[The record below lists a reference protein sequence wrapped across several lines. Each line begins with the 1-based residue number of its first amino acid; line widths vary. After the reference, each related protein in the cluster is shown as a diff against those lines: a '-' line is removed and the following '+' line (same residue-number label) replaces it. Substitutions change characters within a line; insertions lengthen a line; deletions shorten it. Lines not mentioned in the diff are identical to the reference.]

1 MAETGISAVSCVI
14 TTTGLT
20 ALYADHRGE
29 LVGYAG
35 RILGDFGRAE
45 EVVQE
50 AFIRFAASAD
60 STVIEEPLAYL
71 YRTVRN
77 LCLDSKRGTE
87 RDRRRDLLLA
97 DALSDLEGLR
107 DTGPTPETFAVSRQE
122 LRRLQE
128 ALAELP
134 ERMRRALELHR
145 FAELPVKQVAREL
158 GVSVGTAHG
167 LIVQAL
173 EHCRARLDRR

>member
-1 MAETGISAVSCVI
+1 MIR
-14 TTTGLT
+14 TTGFA

-35 RILGDFGRAE
+35 RILGDVSRAE

-50 AFIRFAASAD
+50 AFIRFAASAE
-60 STVIEEPLAYL
+60 STVIEEPIAYL

-77 LCLDSKRGTE
+77 LCLDSKRGIE
-87 RDRRRDLLLA
+87 RDRRRDRLLA

-107 DTGPTPETFAVSRQE
+107 AARPTPETDAVSRQE
-122 LRRLQE
+122 LRRLKD
-128 ALAELP
+128 AMAELP
-134 ERMRRALELHR
+134 ERTRRALELHR
-145 FAELPVKQVAREL
+145 FSDLTVKQVALEL

-173 EHCRARLDRR
+173 EHCRERLERR

>member
-1 MAETGISAVSCVI
+1 MIRNTGFD
-14 TTTGLT
+14 T
-20 ALYADHRGE
+20 LYASHRLA

-35 RILGDFGRAE
+35 RILGDIGRAE

-50 AFIRFAASAD
+50 AFIRFAASAETTIID
-60 STVIEEPLAYL
+60 EPVSYL

-77 LCLDSKRGTE
+77 LCLDTKRGAA
-87 RDRRRDLLLA
+87 RDRRRDRLLA
-97 DALSDLEGLR
+97 DALHDIDGIRSME
-107 DTGPTPETFAVSRQE
+107 PTPETLAVSRQD
-122 LRRLQE
+122 LRRLQV
-128 ALAELP
+128 AMGELP

-145 FAELPVKQVAREL
+145 LSELSVKQIATEL

-173 EHCRARLDRR
+173 EHCRQRLDRR

>member
-1 MAETGISAVSCVI
+1 MIR
-14 TTTGLT
+14 TTGFA

-35 RILGDFGRAE
+35 RILGDVGRAE

-60 STVIEEPLAYL
+60 TTVIDEPLAYL

-77 LCLDSKRGTE
+77 LCLDTKRGVE

-97 DALSDLEGLR
+97 DALGDLDGLR
-107 DTGPTPETFAVSRQE
+107 DAGPTPEASALSRQE

-128 ALAELP
+128 AMAELP

-145 FAELPVKQVAREL
+145 FNELTVKQVARDL

-167 LIVQAL
+167 LIAQAL